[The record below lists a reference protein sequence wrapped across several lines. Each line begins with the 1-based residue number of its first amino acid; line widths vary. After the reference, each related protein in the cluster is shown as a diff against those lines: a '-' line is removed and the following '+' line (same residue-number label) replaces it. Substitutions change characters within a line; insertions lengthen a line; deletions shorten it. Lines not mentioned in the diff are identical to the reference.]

1 MKVVSSKRK
10 AENDSN
16 SYPIKRKKNISDLAI
31 IFLRFP
37 QISSNI
43 LKRLDNQSLTKV
55 KETGKELKDFIEN
68 DKILW
73 ARKIKSYIKGNHE
86 KYLFEWGKA
95 IQKTPVDMLRKLANG
110 IKKCKKTSCRL

>member
-68 DKILW
+68 DKFYGPE
-73 ARKIKSYIKGNHE
+73 KS
-86 KYLFEWGKA
+86 KA
-95 IQKTPVDMLRKLANG
+95 F
-110 IKKCKKTSCRL
+110 